1 MTEWAMAL
9 KIVYAEDDELVR
21 NTVAEMLRSTGA
33 TVITCTTG
41 GEAVRLCE
49 ALRPDALLLDLGMP
63 RVDGYEA
70 ARRIRE
76 NPSIS
81 ATRVVAISGR
91 NAAESRDEALLA
103 GFDAFIAKPV
113 TTSALLEALK
123 PRDAGN

>member
-1 MTEWAMAL
+1 M
-9 KIVYAEDDELVR
+9 
-21 NTVAEMLRSTGA
+21 
-33 TVITCTTG
+33 
-41 GEAVRLCE
+41 RLCE
-49 ALRPDALLLDLGMP
+49 ALRPEALLLDLGMP
-63 RVDGYEA
+63 RVDGCEA

-113 TTSALLEALK
+113 TTSALLEALR